1 MAARLISRGAVRRAG
16 TGGILVQLLLLVLA
30 VTALAYAVVL
40 VRTARRRNALGL
52 TGEGVALGAVT
63 NFFDTLGIGS
73 FAPSTA
79 WIKLRGLVPDSFIPG
94 VLISGYALPTIAQ
107 GLIYITLVEVDPVL
121 LVAAIAASVAGA
133 LAGAPIALRLPVR
146 SIQLSVGLALL
157 LAGGFFAAANLGMLP
172 AGGAARSLPPLLFGL
187 AMVGSFIIGALMTVG
202 IGFYAPL
209 LAMFSL
215 MGLNPVAVFPIMAGA
230 GALMMPASAL
240 RFLKSERIDVKLALS
255 LALGGIPA
263 VLVAAYI
270 VKSLPL
276 ATLRWGVVV
285 VVVYTGVVMLRAA
298 SRPVDAA

>member
-1 MAARLISRGAVRRAG
+1 VVF
-16 TGGILVQLLLLVLA
+16 ILLMVLA
-30 VTALAYAVVL
+30 ATALGYAVIL
-40 VRTARRRNALGL
+40 LRTARQRGALAVGA
-52 TGEGVALGAVT
+52 EGVVLGATT

-79 WIKLRGLVPDSFIPG
+79 WIKLRKLVPDSHIPG
-94 VLISGYALPTIAQ
+94 VLISGHALPTIAQ

-121 LVAAIAASVAGA
+121 LVASIAASVAGA

-146 SIQLSVGLALL
+146 TIQISVGIALL
-157 LAGGFFAAANLGMLP
+157 LAGGFFAAANLGIMP
-172 AGGAARSLPPLLFGL
+172 AGGDSRSLPPLLFGL
-187 AMVGSFIIGALMTVG
+187 ALAGAFVTGALMTVG

-230 GALMMPASAL
+230 GAMMMPASAL
-240 RFLKSERIDVKLALS
+240 RFIKSDRIDLKLALS
-255 LALGGIPA
+255 LTLGGIPA

-276 ATLRWGVVV
+276 EALRWVVVV
-285 VVVYTGVVMLRAA
+285 VVVYTGAIMLRAA
-298 SRPVDAA
+298 ATTRAR

>member
-1 MAARLISRGAVRRAG
+1 
-16 TGGILVQLLLLVLA
+16 LVKILLLVLA
-30 VTALAYAVVL
+30 LTAVVYTVIL
-40 VRTARRRNALGL
+40 VRTAYRRDALGL
-52 TGEGVALGAVT
+52 RGEGVLLGAVT

-79 WIKLRGLVPDSFIPG
+79 WIKLRRLVPDSHIPG
-94 VLISGYALPTIAQ
+94 VLISGHALPTIAQ
-107 GLIYITLVEVDPVL
+107 ALIYITLVEVDPVL
-121 LVAAIAASVAGA
+121 LVASIAASVAGA

-146 SIQLSVGLALL
+146 SIQISVGIALL
-157 LAGGFFAAANLGMLP
+157 LAGGFFAAANLGLMP
-172 AGGAARSLPPLLFGL
+172 AGGDARSLPPLLFGL
-187 AMVGSFIIGALMTVG
+187 ALVGAFVTGALMTVG

-215 MGLNPVAVFPIMAGA
+215 MGLNPIAVFPIMAGA

-240 RFLKSERIDVKLALS
+240 RFIKSDRIDLKLALS

-276 ATLRWGVVV
+276 ATLRWVVV
-285 VVVYTGVVMLRAA
+285 AVVVYTGVVMLRAA
-298 SRPVDAA
+298 SQRTEPA

>member
-1 MAARLISRGAVRRAG
+1 
-16 TGGILVQLLLLVLA
+16 LVHILLLVLA
-30 VTALAYAVVL
+30 VTALAYAIVL
-40 VRTARRRNALGL
+40 VRTAKRRNALAVSA
-52 TGEGVALGAVT
+52 EGAALGAVA

-79 WIKLRGLVPDSFIPG
+79 WIKLRKLVPDSHIPG

-121 LVAAIAASVAGA
+121 LIASIAASVAGA
-133 LAGAPIALRLPVR
+133 LVGAPIALRLPVR
-146 SIQLSVGLALL
+146 TIQISVGIALL
-157 LAGGFFAAANLGMLP
+157 LAGGFFAAANLGLMP
-172 AGGAARSLPPLLFGL
+172 AGGDARGLPPLLFGL
-187 AMVGSFIIGALMTVG
+187 ALVGAFVIGALMTVG

-240 RFLKSERIDVKLALS
+240 RFLKSDRIDLKLALS
-255 LALGGIPA
+255 LAIGGAPA

-276 ATLRWGVVV
+276 ATLRWGVVAV
-285 VVVYTGVVMLRAA
+285 VLYTGVVMLRAA
-298 SRPVDAA
+298 SRRAEPS